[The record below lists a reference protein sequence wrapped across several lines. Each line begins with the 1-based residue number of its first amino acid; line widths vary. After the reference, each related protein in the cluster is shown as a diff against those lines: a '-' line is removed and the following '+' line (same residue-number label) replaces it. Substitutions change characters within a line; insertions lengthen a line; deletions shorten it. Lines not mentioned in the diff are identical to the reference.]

1 MTTPPK
7 NDKARKDWLASLRE
21 GDEVVIMRLSWQR
34 CDLRSAVVGRRWNDR
49 LIQTTAG
56 AMFTRA
62 TWKASGEQVW
72 IVPMTDEHRAAI
84 NKQQLV
90 SRARS
95 AMSRVVWQHAGEHR
109 ASDDQAI
116 ACAKILFPDQFGESK

>member
-1 MTTPPK
+1 VTPPK
-7 NDKARKDWLASLRE
+7 NDQARKDWLASLRE

-72 IVPMTDEHRAAI
+72 
-84 NKQQLV
+84 
-90 SRARS
+90 RS